1 MFICPEIWGH
11 GLGLGFERPWLISGE
26 ALTIEEAMFL
36 AVEKFLS
43 LENIGKA
50 AAAQNLL
57 VDADGV
63 EVLTDSKKGSWL

>member
-1 MFICPEIWGH
+1 
-11 GLGLGFERPWLISGE
+11 LGLGFERPWLISGGE
-26 ALTIEEAMFL
+26 LTIEEGMFL

-50 AAAQNLL
+50 AGEQNLV
-57 VDADGV
+57 VDAEGV